1 MGKLQI
7 YFIVTT
13 QFTNPEEYRLT
24 ANFFLA
30 VEILMVVINAIIS
43 SSLFFAKADYDVT
56 FNGTETL
63 EAKMWKLLD
72 DSKFK

>member
-13 QFTNPEEYRLT
+13 QFTNSEDYRLI

-30 VEILMVVINAIIS
+30 IEIIMAIINMVIS
-43 SSLFFAKADYDVT
+43 SSLYFAKSEYDLKYY
-56 FNGTETL
+56 GSETL
-63 EAKMWKLLD
+63 EAKM
-72 DSKFK
+72 